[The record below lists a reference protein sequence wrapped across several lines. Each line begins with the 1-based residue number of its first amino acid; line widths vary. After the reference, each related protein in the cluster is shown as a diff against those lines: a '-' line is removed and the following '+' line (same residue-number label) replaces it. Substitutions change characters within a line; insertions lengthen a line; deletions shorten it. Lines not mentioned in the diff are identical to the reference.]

1 VYGLDIET
9 DTSDDGTDP
18 QVACV
23 RTVALSS
30 EGCDEVFSGDEADL
44 LAELDERLA
53 ALPPGVL
60 ATWNG
65 AAFDLP
71 FLADRAAVCGVAI
84 GLRLRHDA
92 RIGLRRAP
100 LPGHP
105 GAYRAS
111 WYGHHH
117 LDAYRLYRGD
127 VPASPLVPGGLRSL
141 VRLVGL
147 RVVEVDRDHVRELE
161 REVRHAYAP
170 GDARLARV
178 LTERRWPA
186 ARSYIDRRVPDRGPW
201 VPPWLVVEPEPQVE
215 VEVEVL
221 VGAGV
226 GGGGGWSSMPV
237 DFDGAVRVVE
247 ADHWDDDA
255 GPDAVDAPDLV
266 ESTAEADRGDEDAA
280 PAAAADDPHA
290 PELVLTAH
298 ADAAPVD
305 DPHLVEADAVVDV
318 TVHADAA
325 DTSPLPAD
333 PVEAAADVD
342 RTAQADAAAAPDALH
357 VAAEPIE
364 TATQVDLTVQT
375 AAAAANDAPDAP
387 DLVAEARDADADAV
401 VDLTAHADDAADAA
415 DDAPDAPHLVA
426 EPVEPDPV
434 VDLTAHADAT
444 EDATPDAPHVV
455 ADLTAHADATED
467 AAPDA
472 PHVVADLTAHADATE
487 DDARDAPHRVA
498 EPVEATTEAN
508 AVVDLAVH
516 AEAGPDAASTS
527 GPETPSPSLFDQEAP
542 DPDLDAPQTEV
553 A

>member
-127 VPASPLVPGGLRSL
+127 VPASPRVPGGLRSL

-247 ADHWDDDA
+247 VDHWDDEDA
-255 GPDAVDAPDLV
+255 GPDTVDAPDLV
-266 ESTAEADRGDEDAA
+266 GSTAEADRGDEDAA
-280 PAAAADDPHA
+280 PAAAADDPHE

-325 DTSPLPAD
+325 NTSPLLAD
-333 PVEAAADVD
+333 PVEAAPHVD
-342 RTAQADAAAAPDALH
+342 LTAHADAAADDAPDASRLLADP
-357 VAAEPIE
+357 VEA
-364 TATQVDLTVQT
+364 ATQVDLTVQT

-401 VDLTAHADDAADAA
+401 VDLTAHADDAAD
-415 DDAPDAPHLVA
+415 DAPDAPHLVA

-434 VDLTAHADAT
+434 V
-444 EDATPDAPHVV
+444 
-455 ADLTAHADATED
+455 
-467 AAPDA
+467 
-472 PHVVADLTAHADATE
+472 DLTAHADATE

-516 AEAGPDAASTS
+516 AEAEPDAASTS

-542 DPDLDAPQTEV
+542 DPDLDAPQAEV